1 MPQCRSFVKAF
12 ASIILF
18 SSGNV
23 LADEP
28 VFSCVPPLSPQK
40 TEICQSNTLGS
51 LDQIYQRVV
60 DVTLADVDARISPS
74 RRNTLTTNQRSWLN
88 IPRTCL
94 SAPIG
99 FERCLTNTYLNEIR
113 RMQAD
118 SDAAAKVET
127 PFRPSIA
134 THCGDILK
142 EVTFTYVD
150 LEEPLLFYQ
159 ADGWGGILTP
169 LDGSANTRFV
179 SELDSTLIIDG
190 KGFRGSVS
198 AALKD
203 ERFTIEAFG
212 LPETD
217 CEPI

>member
-1 MPQCRSFVKAF
+1 M
-12 ASIILF
+12 
-18 SSGNV
+18 
-23 LADEP
+23 
-28 VFSCVPPLSPQK
+28 
-40 TEICQSNTLGS
+40 

-60 DVTLADVDARISPS
+60 DATLADVDARISPS

-88 IPRTCL
+88 IPQTCL
-94 SAPIG
+94 SAPTG
-99 FERCLTNTYLNEIR
+99 FERCLTYTYLNEIR

-127 PFRPSIA
+127 PFRRSIS

-142 EVTFTYVD
+142 EVAFTYVD

-169 LDGSANTRFV
+169 LNGSANTRFV
-179 SELDSTLIIDG
+179 SEFDSALIIDG

-198 AALKD
+198 IALKD
-203 ERFTIEAFG
+203 GRFTIEAFG